1 MSELMIVIPA
11 RYQSSRFP
19 GKPLARLLDKPMIQ
33 WVVERCRQSKL
44 ADRVLVATDDQRI
57 YQAVTAIGGEAEI
70 TGTGHQSGTDRIAEI
85 AARHPETTWFI
96 NVQGDEPDIS
106 LSLIDGIAAALRESS
121 ARDIIVTARSP
132 IHSATSFRSPHVV
145 KIVTDLNGQALYFSR
160 SPIPHNRSIPV
171 DEQTFP
177 NPTCWQHIGIYGYH
191 RSFLQRLPELQPGE
205 LEKIESLEQL
215 RWLENGY
222 AITVIDSDHHGHGI
236 DTPEDLE
243 MLAKCWKAKKMAET
257 S

>member
-19 GKPLARLLDKPMIQ
+19 GKPLAKLRDKPMIQ
-33 WVVERCRQSKL
+33 WVLEQCRQSKL
-44 ADRVLVATDDQRI
+44 ADQVLVATDDQRI
-57 YQAVTAIGGEAEI
+57 YQAVTAMGGKAEI
-70 TGTGHQSGTDRIAEI
+70 TSTNHQSGTDRIVEI

-96 NVQGDEPDIS
+96 NVQGDEPDIPP
-106 LSLIDGIAAALRESS
+106 SLIDGIAAALRESS
-121 ARDIIVTARSP
+121 APDIIVTARSP
-132 IHSATSFRSPHVV
+132 IHSAASFRSPHVV
-145 KIVTDLNGQALYFSR
+145 KIVTDLHGRALYFSR
-160 SPIPHNRSIPV
+160 SPIPHNRSISV
-171 DEQTFP
+171 NEQTFP

-243 MLAKCWKAKKMAET
+243 MLAKCWKAKKN

>member
-11 RYQSSRFP
+11 RYQSSRCP
-19 GKPLARLLDKPMIQ
+19 GKPLAKLLDKPMIQ
-33 WVVERCRQSKL
+33 WGLKRCRQSKL
-44 ADRVLVATDDQRI
+44 ADQVLVATDDQRI
-57 YQAVTAIGGEAEI
+57 YQAVTAIGGKAEI
-70 TGTGHQSGTDRIAEI
+70 TGMDHQSGTDRIAEI

-96 NVQGDEPDIS
+96 NVQGDEPDMS
-106 LSLIDGIAAALRESS
+106 PSLIDGIAAALQESS
-121 ARDIIVTARSP
+121 ADDIIVTARSS
-132 IHSATSFRSPHVV
+132 IHSAASFRSPHVV
-145 KIVTDLNGQALYFSR
+145 KIVTDLHGQALYFSR
-160 SPIPHNRSIPV
+160 SPVPHNRSIPV

-222 AITVIDSDHHGHGI
+222 RIEVIDTNYHSHGI
-236 DTPEDLE
+236 DTPEDLDR
-243 MLAKCWKAKKMAET
+243 LAESWKTKKMAET

>member
-1 MSELMIVIPA
+1 MSKLMIVIPA

-19 GKPLARLLDKPMIQ
+19 GKPLATLLDKPMVQ
-33 WVVERCRQSKL
+33 WVLERCRQAKL
-44 ADRVLVATDDQRI
+44 ADQILVATDDQRI
-57 YQAVTAIGGEAEI
+57 CQAVTAMGEKAEM
-70 TGTGHQSGTDRIAEI
+70 TGTNHQSGTDRVAEI

-106 LSLIDGIAAALRESS
+106 PSLIDGVATALRESS
-121 ARDIIVTARSP
+121 TDGIIVTARSP
-132 IHSATSFRSPHVV
+132 IRSAASLRSPHVV

-160 SPIPHNRSIPV
+160 SPIPHNRSIPA
-171 DEQTFP
+171 DEQSFS
-177 NPTCWQHIGIYGYH
+177 NPIYWKHIGIYGYH
-191 RSFLQRLPELQPGE
+191 RSFLQRLPELQSGK

-222 AITVIDSDHHGHGI
+222 RIEVIDTNYHSHGI

-243 MLAKCWKAKKMAET
+243 RLAENWKTKKAEI

>member
-19 GKPLARLLDKPMIQ
+19 GKPLAKLLDKPMIQ
-33 WVVERCRQSKL
+33 WVLERCQQSKL
-44 ADRVLVATDDQRI
+44 ADQVLVATDDQRI

-70 TGTGHQSGTDRIAEI
+70 TGTDHQSGTDRIAEI

-106 LSLIDGIAAALRESS
+106 PSLIDGIAAALRVGSS
-121 ARDIIVTARSP
+121 PRTIITARSP
-132 IHSATSFRSPHVV
+132 IRSAASFRSPHVV

-171 DEQTFP
+171 DELTFP

-222 AITVIDSDHHGHGI
+222 TITLIDSDHQGHGI

-243 MLAKCWKAKKMAET
+243 MLAQCWKAKKMAET
-257 S
+257 F